1 MTINDLKEWIESH
14 INDLGLPYKYN
25 YNIGRFVEDQNNP
38 ENVIIAIKK
47 GTGSVRPPFIRYNI
61 YQVLIISAQYFM
73 SAIDEN
79 GDDED
84 YSEDDPLI
92 NFGVSKPDKKMIKT
106 PVNIWEDGELIADKL
121 EEATTI
127 NIPKNS
133 SSIKLISSKAGPFYL
148 SDGRIYF
155 SISFEIIEV

>member
-25 YNIGRFVEDQNNP
+25 YNVGRFVEDQNNP

-47 GTGSVRPPFIRYNI
+47 GAGSVRPPFIRYNI

-106 PVNIWEDGELIADKL
+106 PVNIWEDGELIADAIEIASDKEKPPCNASGITL
-121 EEATTI
+121 
-127 NIPKNS
+127 
-133 SSIKLISSKAGPFYL
+133 LSSKAGPLYL
-148 SDGRIYF
+148 DDGRIYYTLDL
-155 SISFEIIEV
+155 EVII